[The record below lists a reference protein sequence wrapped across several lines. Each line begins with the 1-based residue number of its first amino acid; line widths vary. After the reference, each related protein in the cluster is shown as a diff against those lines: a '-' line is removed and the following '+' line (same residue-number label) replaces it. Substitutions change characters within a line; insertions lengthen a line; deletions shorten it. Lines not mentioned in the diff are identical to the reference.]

1 MKKLILRMPAM
12 DAGGGNDE
20 PEKGQDPVKPT
31 DPKDP
36 DKDDDDDDDDNNDGH
51 PIPLPG
57 VGPIGPLPKPE
68 K

>member
-36 DKDDDDDDDDNNDGH
+36 DKDDDDDDDEH
-51 PIPLPG
+51 PILPPG
-57 VGPIGPLPKPE
+57 VGPIGPPPRK
-68 K
+68 